1 MTRLILFL
9 PASMPL
15 LVILSGILG
24 GLILTVAV
32 IMTVVLCRKSISN
45 KSAKASRGPK
55 TASDLLTIKPMSR

>member
-1 MTRLILFL
+1 
-9 PASMPL
+9 MPL

-45 KSAKASRGPK
+45 KSAKTSRGPK